1 LRNKIESDRNIL
13 DFSEN
18 DPGVTSGRGFII
30 SQNKGLLLSRSL
42 LSKLNKKVVPD
53 LGNPITI
60 IG

>member
-1 LRNKIESDRNIL
+1 MNKIESDRNIL

-18 DPGVTSGRGFII
+18 DFGVTNGRGFII
-30 SQNKGLLLSRSL
+30 SQKSGLLLSRSL

-53 LGNPITI
+53 LGSPITI

>member
-1 LRNKIESDRNIL
+1 MNKIESDRKIL

-18 DPGVTSGRGFII
+18 DFGVTNGRGFII
-30 SQNKGLLLSRSL
+30 SQNSGLLLSRSL

-53 LGNPITI
+53 LGSPITI